1 MQAEAGTDADGGL
14 ERRVEAEN
22 TCRPW
27 QHRFAHGMMD
37 WMSETRITA
46 RELAMLRVMDSIT
59 DEPEWHVKI
68 LDQDFINAWRVEFA
82 HRERLISPRA
92 WAWCLDELRWKA
104 DQLRLTGHVVVYDAG
119 AGVAK
124 STVSSATTEGL
135 KNEVAAL
142 MSGGGGVGGGHG
154 EKAGHQQRT
163 IVDPSRYPLVYGRTK
178 VLPVGSRVSLGALWD
193 HLGKGTT
200 SVKAPHKLKQIL
212 NVEEDEPMHLIEVW
226 PYYKPGA
233 FMPPHRFIQWRA
245 TRPWRY
251 SNKFQWL
258 PCEAEFIQSNGEGKQ
273 EKDRI
278 QVRIMSYINDLSP
291 GPHRELYRLVE
302 EIASSAVAA
311 WNDVLIHAV
320 DPSVQPMGKQW
331 TMGPGRTP
339 LRILSFGLDTC
350 LPVPASGYCWK
361 NKGHFYAQLRAISD
375 GWEDADPEERGA
387 ALAEVTARMRDAE
400 RIGPM
405 GTALRF
411 PYDYHED
418 MWEDLEPFMHP
429 EPGTLFSFEE
439 WKDGSKAGRYRGYR
453 WSAEPGAELG
463 RMHPIRRDSRGSG
476 DGLDEEARGSTQG
489 ANGNDDAD
497 DHYDDDY
504 SDDDDDDDD
513 AGEDGEED
521 LDKDPICPGCPH
533 TEEEN
538 VTGSIRDLKDSKELQ
553 NQDGND
559 SFQRRGIQLQHDF
572 KDTGLQLYVRI
583 QSIELT
589 PDEPHFIGT
598 DWATE
603 GMFNERIVATSIVF
617 FDMDNLSGPATLSFR
632 IPTDFDQAVDR
643 LQRFPEDARKF
654 AGVFDITEDPD
665 LEEVH
670 HMQDLGSVS
679 ISTEGKMVSFPS
691 PLLYRLGPVALGD
704 DASRPGR
711 LRYLTLCLCDPNEK
725 VISTRDVTPQSYE
738 WWLEDALVRPRLGR
752 QKLPAELV
760 HDIVREAR
768 GEMMSEEESAGYR
781 AQMAGER
788 ASVMAELDRLLWR
801 HNWTE

>member
-14 ERRVEAEN
+14 ERRVKAEN

-59 DEPEWHVKI
+59 DKPEWHVKI
-68 LDQDFINAWRVEFA
+68 FDQDSINAWRVEFA
-82 HRERLISPRA
+82 RRERLVSPRA

-104 DQLRLTGHVVVYDAG
+104 DQLRWTGHVVVYDAG
-119 AGVAK
+119 VGVAK
-124 STVSSATTEGL
+124 ATVSSATTEGL
-135 KNEVAAL
+135 KKEVAAL
-142 MSGGGGVGGGHG
+142 MSGGGG
-154 EKAGHQQRT
+154 
-163 IVDPSRYPLVYGRTK
+163 

-200 SVKAPHKLKQIL
+200 SVKAPHELKKIL
-212 NVEEDEPMHLIEVW
+212 HVEEDEPMRVIETW
-226 PYYKPGA
+226 PYYTPGA
-233 FMPPHRFIQWRA
+233 LVPPVGFMQWRT

-258 PCEAEFIQSNGEGKQ
+258 PCEAEFIQPTRENEGERG
-273 EKDRI
+273 RI
-278 QVRIMSYINDLSP
+278 QVRITSYINDLSP

-311 WNDVLIHAV
+311 WNDVLVHAV
-320 DPSVQPMGKQW
+320 DPGLQPMGKLW

-361 NKGHFYAQLRAISD
+361 NEGHFYVQLRAISN

-439 WKDGSKAGRYRGYR
+439 WKDGSKAGKYRGYK
-453 WSAEPGAELG
+453 WSAEPRAELG
-463 RMHPIRRDSRGSG
+463 RMPPCEEILGHRGM
-476 DGLDEEARGSTQG
+476 A
-489 ANGNDDAD
+489 
-497 DHYDDDY
+497 
-504 SDDDDDDDD
+504 
-513 AGEDGEED
+513 
-521 LDKDPICPGCPH
+521 
-533 TEEEN
+533 
-538 VTGSIRDLKDSKELQ
+538 
-553 NQDGND
+553 
-559 SFQRRGIQLQHDF
+559 GIQLQHDF

-589 PDEPHFIGT
+589 PDEPRFDGT

-603 GMFNERIVATSIVF
+603 GMLNERIVATSIVF

-654 AGVFDITEDPD
+654 ASVFDITEDPD

-679 ISTEGKMVSFPS
+679 ISTEGRMVSFPS
-691 PLLYRLGPVALGD
+691 PLHYRLGPVALGD

-725 VISTRDVTPQSYE
+725 VISTRDVTPQSFE
-738 WWLEDALVRPRLGR
+738 WWLEDTRVRSRLGR
-752 QKLPAELV
+752 RKLPTELV
-760 HDIVREAR
+760 HDIIREAR
-768 GEMMSEEESAGYR
+768 GEMMSEEEGAGYR
-781 AQMAGER
+781 AQIAGER